1 MKCAFGAFLFGA
13 ACLMGTV
20 NAGGYGS
27 NPRPPKLPFDEK
39 VGDEALILAYI
50 HEYKRRILH
59 VQ

>member
-1 MKCAFGAFLFGA
+1 
-13 ACLMGTV
+13 MGTV